1 MKRKTNILL
10 FFLLSCSFFIPI
22 KAQKLVLQNTKNTEI
37 NFKLKPGKV
46 IWVQTF
52 DDALDYTT
60 KCYFVTYDGL
70 NLIVKIDATENNYI
84 RIPIDHIS
92 HLYFNKFQ
100 FKYFTKQLFFL
111 YGYINLSYL
120 LVDGV
125 NLYGLSVVS
134 GGMGLVTL
142 VKIVDNI
149 GSKKVVYVPHYSFSL
164 TPKK

>member
-1 MKRKTNILL
+1 MKRNTNILL
-10 FFLLSCSFFIPI
+10 FFILSCGFFIQV
-22 KAQKLVLQNTKNTEI
+22 KAQKLVLQNTKNIDI

-70 NLIVKIDATENNYI
+70 HLIVKIDPSENTYL

-100 FKYFTKQLFFL
+100 FRYFSKQLFFL
-111 YGYINLSYL
+111 YGWINLSY
-120 LVDGV
+120 VFAGGM

-134 GGMGLVTL
+134 GGMGLITL

-149 GSKKVVYVPHYSFSL
+149 GSKKVVYVPHYSLSL
-164 TPKK
+164 TPQK